1 MKILLDTSIFIW
13 YILDDVSLSK
23 KNSEIIEDLNNE
35 IYLSVI
41 SIWEATIKQQIGKI
55 YFPEPASKY
64 LQKQRE
70 KHEIKYLGLDE
81 NTIKNLINLPLFH
94 KDPFDRML
102 ICQAIEYDFFLMTV
116 DETIRKYEKVKLI

>member
-13 YILDDVSLSK
+13 YILDDVNLSK
-23 KNSEIIEDLNNE
+23 KHSEIIEDLNNE

-41 SIWEATIKQQIGKI
+41 SVWEATIKQQIGKI
-55 YFPEPASKY
+55 DFPESASKY
-64 LQKQRE
+64 LPKQRE
-70 KHEIKYLGLDE
+70 KHEIKSLSLDE
-81 NTIKNLINLPLFH
+81 STIKNLFNLPLLH
-94 KDPFDRML
+94 KDPFDRIL